1 MQETKEVIVKEI
13 LAESF
18 YPDTSDVD
26 TLDTRAMLV
35 RMAANLIT
43 AIESLDA
50 ERIETVTENVQY

>member
-1 MQETKEVIVKEI
+1 MQETKEAIVNEI

-43 AIESLDA
+43 AIESLDT
-50 ERIETVTENVQY
+50 ERIETVIEDVQY